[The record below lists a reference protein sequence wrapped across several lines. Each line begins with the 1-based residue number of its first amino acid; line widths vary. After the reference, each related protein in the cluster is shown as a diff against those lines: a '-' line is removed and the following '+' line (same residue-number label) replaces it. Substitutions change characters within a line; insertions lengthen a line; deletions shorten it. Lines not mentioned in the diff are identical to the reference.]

1 MIPSWLVIGIIT
13 LAVPLTLDRFIA
25 TRDLRWFKHLRRP
38 EWLTFEWAIPIIW
51 ITIFICGAWSAY
63 NVWEANPG
71 TLSTWLLMGFYL
83 LVETAISLYTLV
95 MCKIRSLKVGTIIG
109 GTGFFLGA
117 ILAVIVLPISTTA
130 FWLLVPYLLWSP
142 LGTFVTW
149 QMMQLNPLDAYFLTS
164 SS

>member
-13 LAVPLTLDRFIA
+13 FAVPLTLNRFIA
-25 TRDLRWFKHLRRP
+25 SRDFRWFKRLRRP
-38 EWLTFEWAIPIIW
+38 DWLTIEWAIPIIW
-51 ITIFICGAWSAY
+51 TAIFICGAWSAY

-142 LGTFVTW
+142 VGTFVTW
-149 QMMQLNPLDAYFLTS
+149 QMMELNPMDA
-164 SS
+164 